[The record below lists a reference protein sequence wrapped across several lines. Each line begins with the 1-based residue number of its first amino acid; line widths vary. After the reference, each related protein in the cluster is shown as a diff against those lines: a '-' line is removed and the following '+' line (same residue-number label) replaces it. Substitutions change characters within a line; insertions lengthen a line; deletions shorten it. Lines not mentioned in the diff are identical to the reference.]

1 MGGWGSDM
9 LPTPPN
15 PLVASMQ
22 ERPVNMHETDEEKS
36 LGLPGIRTGYLQF
49 PPGIELLQAVHG
61 LLSVHAGGHGGA
73 VRDPWVL
80 ESLSGR
86 DAFGRV
92 DGQHLIDQILGFWGD
107 GVPFW

>member
-73 VRDPWVL
+73 VL
-80 ESLSGR
+80 ER
-86 DAFGRV
+86 EEEFV
-92 DGQHLIDQILGFWGD
+92 
-107 GVPFW
+107 